1 MSARRII
8 PCLDVKDGRVVKGV
22 KFQSLRDAG
31 DPAEL
36 AVRYEEEGGDEIVF
50 LDIGASVEGREMM
63 RKAVKRTAENLSIPL
78 TVGGGIRSVKDVER
92 TLNSGADKVSLN
104 SAAIDSP
111 RLLAA
116 CSRKF
121 GQQCTVLAI
130 DAKKSGRA
138 WKVLSHGGTRETSL
152 DAVVWAR
159 RGVELGAGEILLT
172 SWDADGT
179 KEGFD
184 LPLTRAVSR
193 AVSVP
198 VIASGGC
205 GTMQHVLE
213 AFLSGADAALAASVF
228 HFREIEISA
237 LKRFLARSGVEV
249 RA

>member
-22 KFQSLRDAG
+22 KFQDLRQAG
-31 DPAEL
+31 DPSEL
-36 AVRYEEEGGDEIVF
+36 AVRYEDEGGDEIVF

-63 RKAVKRTAENLSIPL
+63 RKAVRRTAENLSIPL
-78 TVGGGIRSVKDVER
+78 TVGGGIRNVKDVEL

-104 SAAIDSP
+104 TAAIQSP
-111 RLLAA
+111 RLLAD

-130 DAKKSGRA
+130 DAKKSDRG

-152 DAVVWAR
+152 DAVAWAR

-198 VIASGGC
+198 VIA
-205 GTMQHVLE
+205 
-213 AFLSGADAALAASVF
+213 
-228 HFREIEISA
+228 
-237 LKRFLARSGVEV
+237 
-249 RA
+249 